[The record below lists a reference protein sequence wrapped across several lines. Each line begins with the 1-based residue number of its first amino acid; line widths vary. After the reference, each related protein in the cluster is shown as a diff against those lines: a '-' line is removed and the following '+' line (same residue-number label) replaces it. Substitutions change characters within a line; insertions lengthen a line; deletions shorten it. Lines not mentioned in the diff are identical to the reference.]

1 MKKSKIII
9 EPFILN
15 KIANSDE
22 LNNNEKMNFLHY
34 VWYMTKSEQRELA
47 QLI

>member
-9 EPFILN
+9 DSFILN

-22 LNNNEKMNFLHY
+22 LNNNEKMSFLRY